1 MFQNAVPYDDR
12 SSDSDEEP
20 VTKQPRLSRGRSRGS
35 GAESSGQSARSARI
49 ERAKRVAGPRSEYC
63 DHPVSNERTNQS
75 DSDAFS
81 ENLSVGEG
89 SYFEVREFIGN
100 GTDEPVIARSRSG
113 DPLSERIETLPLTVT
128 LS

>member
-35 GAESSGQSARSARI
+35 GAESPGQSARSART
-49 ERAKRVAGPRSEYC
+49 ERAKRVAGRPRSEYR
-63 DHPVSNERTNQS
+63 DHHPVSNERTDQS

-81 ENLSVGEG
+81 ENQSIGEG
-89 SYFEVREFIGN
+89 SYFEVGEL
-100 GTDEPVIARSRSG
+100 IARARKLRLRDFDR
-113 DPLSERIETLPLTVT
+113 DPLFAD
-128 LS
+128 